1 MGRDYTKPKE
11 KKKGQMKRGAPIIGL
26 VMAVSLAVFAYVIA
40 GPVVTFA
47 EGQGDVKSQ
56 FDDLR
61 EQYGGDSFP
70 RSKIVELIIAALLWF
85 ALMGISMTIVSAAL
99 VGTDPDRDAW
109 KQMGASPA
117 NKKAMIKQMKKDL
130 KDAKRRAKQKPKS

>member
-1 MGRDYTKPKE
+1 
-11 KKKGQMKRGAPIIGL
+11 
-26 VMAVSLAVFAYVIA
+26 
-40 GPVVTFA
+40 VVTFA
-47 EGQGDVKSQ
+47 EGQGNVKSQ

-130 KDAKRRAKQKPKS
+130 KDAERRAKQKPKS